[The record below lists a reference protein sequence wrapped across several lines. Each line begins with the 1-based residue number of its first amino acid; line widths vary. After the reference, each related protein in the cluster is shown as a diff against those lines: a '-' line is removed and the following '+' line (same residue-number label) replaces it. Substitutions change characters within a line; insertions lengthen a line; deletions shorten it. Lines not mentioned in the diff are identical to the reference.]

1 MAFISKS
8 VRAGIAAMRAGRIV
22 GNSTSTPTPQAES
35 NEPGCDVLLSKS
47 GYIVVAG

>member
-8 VRAGIAAMRAGRIV
+8 VRAGIAAMRADRTV
-22 GNSTSTPTPQAES
+22 GSRASTSTPKTEA
-35 NEPGCDVLLSKS
+35 NEPGSEVLLSKS

>member
-8 VRAGIAAMRAGRIV
+8 VRAGIAAMRAARTV
-22 GNSTSTPTPQAES
+22 GNRASTPTPQAEAD
-35 NEPGCDVLLSKS
+35 EPGCDVLLSKS

>member
-8 VRAGIAAMRAGRIV
+8 VRAGIAAMRADRTAGSMA
-22 GNSTSTPTPQAES
+22 STATPKTEANETES
-35 NEPGCDVLLSKS
+35 DVLLSKS

>member
-8 VRAGIAAMRAGRIV
+8 VRAGIAAMRAVRTV
-22 GNSTSTPTPQAES
+22 GNRTSTPTPQSEVNES
-35 NEPGCDVLLSKS
+35 GLEVLLSKS

>member
-8 VRAGIAAMRAGRIV
+8 VRAGIAAMRAGRTV
-22 GNSTSTPTPQAES
+22 GNRASTPTPETGA
-35 NEPGCDVLLSKS
+35 NEPGADVLLSKS

>member
-8 VRAGIAAMRAGRIV
+8 VRAGIAAMRAARTI
-22 GNSTSTPTPQAES
+22 GNGASMPTPQAEVS
-35 NEPGCDVLLSKS
+35 EPGWEVLLSKS